1 MRVPLDRR
9 MIETV
14 QEDFDELFAELRP
27 VIERHAAALQ
37 VVCDEPGDFQVET
50 TKPGPSGTR
59 MWFGAVQTR
68 TSFVSVHVMP
78 VYSHPD
84 VMEGVSDELRAR
96 MQGKSCFNFT
106 PDTATPEL
114 LEELSQVVDR
124 GLERYRADGL
134 A

>member
-1 MRVPLDRR
+1 MIGQVP
-9 MIETV
+9 
-14 QEDFDELFAELRP
+14 EDFDALFAELRP
-27 VIERHAAALQ
+27 LIDRHGSALA
-37 VVCDEPGDFQVET
+37 VVRDEPGDFQVQT
-50 TKPGPSGTR
+50 TKPGPSGTH

-68 TSFVSVHVMP
+68 ERHVSVHVMP
-78 VYSHPD
+78 VYSHPG

-114 LEELSQVVDR
+114 LEELAQVVDR

>member
-1 MRVPLDRR
+1 
-9 MIETV
+9 MIEAV
-14 QEDFDELFAELRP
+14 PQEFDELFAELRP
-27 VIERHAAALQ
+27 LIARHASALK
-37 VVCDEPGDFQVET
+37 VIRDDPGDFQVET
-50 TKPGPSGTR
+50 TREGPSGTR

-68 TSFVSVHVMP
+68 ASYVSVHLMP

-84 VMEGVSDELRAR
+84 LLGGVSEDLRAR

-106 PDTATPEL
+106 PKTASREL
-114 LEELSQVVDR
+114 LAELSKLVDD

>member
-1 MRVPLDRR
+1 MP
-9 MIETV
+9 
-14 QEDFDELFAELRP
+14 EDFDALFAELRP
-27 VIERHAAALQ
+27 LIDRHGSALA
-37 VVCDEPGDFQVET
+37 VVRDEPGDFQVQT
-50 TKPGPSGTR
+50 SKPGPSGTH

-68 TSFVSVHVMP
+68 KSYVSVHVMP

-106 PDTATPEL
+106 PDNLTPEL
-114 LEELSQVVDR
+114 LEELSQVIDR

>member
-1 MRVPLDRR
+1 MIGQVP
-9 MIETV
+9 
-14 QEDFDELFAELRP
+14 EDFDALFAELRP
-27 VIERHAAALQ
+27 LIDRHGSALA
-37 VVCDEPGDFQVET
+37 VVRDEPGDFQVQT
-50 TKPGPSGTR
+50 SKPGPSGTH

-68 TSFVSVHVMP
+68 KSYVSVHVMP

-106 PDTATPEL
+106 PDNLTPEL
-114 LEELSQVVDR
+114 LEELSQVIDR

>member
-1 MRVPLDRR
+1 

-27 VIERHAAALQ
+27 VIERHATALQ

-50 TKPGPSGTR
+50 PKPGPSGTR
-59 MWFGAVQTR
+59 MWFGAVQTGA
-68 TSFVSVHVMP
+68 SFVSVHVMP
-78 VYSHPD
+78 AYSHPD

>member
-1 MRVPLDRR
+1 
-9 MIETV
+9 MIEPV
-14 QEDFDELFAELRP
+14 PEDFDALFAELRP
-27 VIERHAAALQ
+27 LIDRHAPALA
-37 VVCDEPGDFQVET
+37 VVRDEPGDFQVET
-50 TKPGPSGTR
+50 TKAGPSGTH

-68 TSFVSVHVMP
+68 KSYVSVHVMP

-106 PDTATPEL
+106 PQTATPEL
-114 LEELSQVVDR
+114 LEELAQVIDR